1 MSRKKKRKKQKVLGP
16 NRKSKKRKVL
26 LRKRLFL
33 VDSEFQRA
41 IRCHRSGKLKKAQ
54 RIYEKILEV
63 APDHSQSLHLL
74 SAINVKL
81 GKTEEAANL
90 MNKAIESDPNNAL
103 YYNDLGTIFQE
114 QGELDKSIACYQKAV
129 ELDAN
134 FAGAYNNM
142 GIALREQG
150 KLDEAIKCYRKAIY
164 AETDYAEAYNNMGTA
179 FKDQGESDE
188 AIKCYRR
195 ALDMAPNDAEAL
207 SNLVFELQQVC
218 AWKELESLTDRL
230 DKLTNKA
237 LDSQTEVAEKP
248 LYRLTKHT
256 DLSRSLAVARSWS
269 RAVSTPKLD
278 FSFGDRRSK
287 RRKVVIG
294 YLSNDFRY
302 HPVAQL
308 MLSLFGLHDRNRF
321 KVVGYSHGID
331 DGSHYRKRIQQDCDK
346 FVDLR
351 NLGHADAA
359 KRIYEDNIDILVD
372 LNGHTAGSR
381 LEICSCRPAP
391 IQVTYLGFPGTS
403 GAYFFDYIITDRI
416 VTPQDHAPYYTEN
429 FVYLPHSYQ
438 VNDHTQSIS
447 DKEWQRKDF
456 NLPED
461 GFIFCSFNQPYK
473 IEPVMFSVWMKILT
487 KVPKGVLWL
496 SWGQGTAKTNLR
508 REAEARGVESRRLV
522 FAENMPMNEHL
533 ARLRLADLALDT
545 RVYNGGATT
554 SNALWAGV
562 PVITLQG
569 GHFPS
574 RMSSSLL
581 TSIGLPELITHTAAE
596 YESLA
601 VRLACDAHEL
611 ETIRQKLA
619 TNRLEKPLF
628 DTPRFV
634 RNLEKAYKEMWKIF
648 LAGEQPRRIDVVE
661 N

>member
-1 MSRKKKRKKQKVLGP
+1 M
-16 NRKSKKRKVL
+16 
-26 LRKRLFL
+26 
-33 VDSEFQRA
+33 
-41 IRCHRSGKLKKAQ
+41 
-54 RIYEKILEV
+54 
-63 APDHSQSLHLL
+63 
-74 SAINVKL
+74 
-81 GKTEEAANL
+81 
-90 MNKAIESDPNNAL
+90 
-103 YYNDLGTIFQE
+103 
-114 QGELDKSIACYQKAV
+114 
-129 ELDAN
+129 
-134 FAGAYNNM
+134 
-142 GIALREQG
+142 
-150 KLDEAIKCYRKAIY
+150 
-164 AETDYAEAYNNMGTA
+164 
-179 FKDQGESDE
+179 
-188 AIKCYRR
+188 
-195 ALDMAPNDAEAL
+195 
-207 SNLVFELQQVC
+207 
-218 AWKELESLTDRL
+218 
-230 DKLTNKA
+230 
-237 LDSQTEVAEKP
+237 
-248 LYRLTKHT
+248 
-256 DLSRSLAVARSWS
+256 
-269 RAVSTPKLD
+269 
-278 FSFGDRRSK
+278 
-287 RRKVVIG
+287 VIG